1 MTQRM
6 HPCARTTMKMR
17 REIQD
22 SDEPLR
28 ALAARLGV
36 NPKTVA
42 KWRRRRSTQDASK
55 GPKRN
60 DSTILAPS
68 DEALIVVYRRRMK
81 TTIDDCYLGLKGAIP
96 HLSRSALH
104 RCLQRHGLGRIPR
117 GNTQKLVLPDYCSTY
132 FSMENYKLPPSL
144 GGGFLLFAISD
155 CNNLVFAKK
164 VMANAA
170 RGAAA
175 LLFEMKEKSSV
186 HVVCTDACEA
196 FVAIKEA
203 PLTAQ
208 GRERTH
214 PFGAACKVCEV
225 GQVIDRSRRPEPR
238 NVLDGWR
245 GAGLKNIFQVYR
257 EKGGRHYWRLVL
269 AEDCKLF
276 EAEAA
281 SLMRRAVK
289 AVSAPPDV
297 VKALAEAQRA
307 VERDKT
313 PESPR
318 GKKTTKPAK
327 ENAAI

>member
-60 DSTILAPS
+60 DSTILALS

-96 HLSRSALH
+96 HLSRAALH

-117 GNTQKLVLPDYCSTY
+117 GNTRKLVLPGYCSTY

-170 RGAAA
+170 RG
-175 LLFEMKEKSSV
+175 
-186 HVVCTDACEA
+186 
-196 FVAIKEA
+196 
-203 PLTAQ
+203 
-208 GRERTH
+208 
-214 PFGAACKVCEV
+214 
-225 GQVIDRSRRPEPR
+225 
-238 NVLDGWR
+238 
-245 GAGLKNIFQVYR
+245 
-257 EKGGRHYWRLVL
+257 
-269 AEDCKLF
+269 
-276 EAEAA
+276 
-281 SLMRRAVK
+281 
-289 AVSAPPDV
+289 
-297 VKALAEAQRA
+297 
-307 VERDKT
+307 
-313 PESPR
+313 
-318 GKKTTKPAK
+318 
-327 ENAAI
+327 